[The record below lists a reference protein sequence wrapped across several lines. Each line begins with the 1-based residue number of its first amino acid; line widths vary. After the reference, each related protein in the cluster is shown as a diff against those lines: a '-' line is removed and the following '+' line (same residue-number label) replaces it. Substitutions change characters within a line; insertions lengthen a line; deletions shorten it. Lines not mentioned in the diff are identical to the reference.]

1 MYTVARIHMYYV
13 YECTC
18 VKQRTMPVGIITG
31 TNTVRVPGPPV
42 VARLPCKRR
51 MISGIGAGESFA
63 RSIRTVLYVLY
74 YYNTYATH
82 PGTNALMHNSIVHL
96 PRSQSYLTS
105 DTCMHPVYTLRAPW
119 NTERNPSCSM
129 VPVGTSWV
137 NQSRPV
143 IPTSL
148 LSQPDFSPSKIPC
161 LLSCSMELTFLFRP
175 SWRNPRSSPFGKWL
189 SGLNHGVSV
198 LHPITVLVTRHRS
211 EESLTEKGSSD
222 YDFLFGNDHTAL
234 HSTLD
239 GVYTFI
245 TITLE
250 HTQPWIVE
258 LRSTSPFD
266 DIQLLNISTWSS
278 RPIDPGPLCS
288 VRSYWV
294 DSVTGFSP
302 VQIINPA
309 WSTISFV
316 RSTPYM
322 EDIAPTVQ
330 YKESGYTYSEQLI
343 SSIQLNINI
352 HH

>member
-1 MYTVARIHMYYV
+1 M
-13 YECTC
+13 
-18 VKQRTMPVGIITG
+18 
-31 TNTVRVPGPPV
+31 
-42 VARLPCKRR
+42 
-51 MISGIGAGESFA
+51 
-63 RSIRTVLYVLY
+63 
-74 YYNTYATH
+74 
-82 PGTNALMHNSIVHL
+82 
-96 PRSQSYLTS
+96 
-105 DTCMHPVYTLRAPW
+105 D
-119 NTERNPSCSM
+119 
-129 VPVGTSWV
+129 
-137 NQSRPV
+137 
-143 IPTSL
+143 
-148 LSQPDFSPSKIPC
+148 
-161 LLSCSMELTFLFRP
+161 LTFLFRP

-222 YDFLFGNDHTAL
+222 YYFIFGNDHTAL

-309 WSTISFV
+309 WSTYFV
-316 RSTPYM
+316 CTEYSVHGGHSTHHR
-322 EDIAPTVQ
+322 TVQ
-330 YKESGYTYSEQLI
+330 RKWIYILRAINFQYPTQHQHPPLVHISYHGWILSQRLPSFFSLRSPAYTRPRVSTWSPLAELVIWQADLTAWPASWYIILYRVINQSVLRW
-343 SSIQLNINI
+343 SIQPSSCSCSWRII
-352 HH
+352 Q

>member
-1 MYTVARIHMYYV
+1 
-13 YECTC
+13 
-18 VKQRTMPVGIITG
+18 
-31 TNTVRVPGPPV
+31 
-42 VARLPCKRR
+42 
-51 MISGIGAGESFA
+51 
-63 RSIRTVLYVLY
+63 
-74 YYNTYATH
+74 
-82 PGTNALMHNSIVHL
+82 
-96 PRSQSYLTS
+96 
-105 DTCMHPVYTLRAPW
+105 MHPVYTLRAPW

-161 LLSCSMELTFLFRP
+161 LLSCSMDLTFLFRP
-175 SWRNPRSSPFGKWL
+175 SWRNPRPIPFGKWL
-189 SGLNHGVSV
+189 SGLNHCGWGFPSSIQS
-198 LHPITVLVTRHRS
+198 LFLLPDIGQRSLLPKKGLV
-211 EESLTEKGSSD
+211 
-222 YDFLFGNDHTAL
+222 YYFLFGNDHTAL